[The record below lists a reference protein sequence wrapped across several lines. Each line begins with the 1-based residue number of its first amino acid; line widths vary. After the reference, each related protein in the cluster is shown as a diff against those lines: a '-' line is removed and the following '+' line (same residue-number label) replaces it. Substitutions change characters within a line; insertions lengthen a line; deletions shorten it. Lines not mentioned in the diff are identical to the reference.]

1 MQVSQYRKCLE
12 LLPVQITQHG
22 SSCNF
27 HDNGGGGE
35 VVGCGFQPALDTSW
49 LGSTYLDSFLLHFR
63 LVWGARWGGGVRTLV
78 AVDAVLALSAG
89 LTGRPAEAP
98 PTLTHACAID
108 SVQADPISE
117 ADVLRFPWA
126 RLALG
131 AKVARA
137 AFSCLKQKG
146 QAGWGQGHTA
156 VLWTC
161 PATVWT
167 SCRRDWMRARSL
179 KHVEWL

>member
-1 MQVSQYRKCLE
+1 M
-12 LLPVQITQHG
+12 
-22 SSCNF
+22 
-27 HDNGGGGE
+27 
-35 VVGCGFQPALDTSW
+35 
-49 LGSTYLDSFLLHFR
+49 
-63 LVWGARWGGGVRTLV
+63 V

-98 PTLTHACAID
+98 PTLTHACAIG
-108 SVQADPISE
+108 SVQADPVSE

-179 KHVEWL
+179 DPCGMVIRDGDNIPQERGRGHAISTGASTSMEASAEELGRT